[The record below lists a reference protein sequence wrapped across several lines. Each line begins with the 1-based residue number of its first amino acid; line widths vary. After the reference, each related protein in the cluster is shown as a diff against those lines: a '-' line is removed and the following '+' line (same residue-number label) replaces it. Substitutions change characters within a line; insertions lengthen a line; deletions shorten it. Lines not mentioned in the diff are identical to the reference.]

1 MVFTTPMPND
11 AYSVSTA
18 VAGYTYGVARPTN
31 KSATGFTMRTVYN
44 NAGGVTPSDYPFDF
58 AVNATNAVLPDSF
71 SEEQIQSVVD
81 LAKSGVTNPGASAW
95 SQVEADGTLIGG
107 LNFSSVTR
115 TSAGVYD
122 YVFQTPM
129 PDANYSVVVQH
140 SGVGNTSINGL
151 IRVKDRT
158 ATGFTVLSSNPAATT
173 ILDSPHATTVFAT
186 NALPPRGGTG
196 TDCWG
201 SCEADGSIN
210 ASFNVASV
218 TRTAAGKY
226 DVVFTTPMPTANYA
240 VTTGS
245 TSSSAAQSRT
255 IDILSKTTTGFTAR
269 PKNGVNY
276 QDYDFDF
283 TVNATNATLP
293 TTFTEEQIQSV
304 LDFIAVANPAG
315 VAKAWGSCADD
326 GTIEASFN
334 VASVTRTAT
343 GKYDVVFT
351 TPMPTAN
358 YAVTATP
365 SDSGTTIAY
374 IENVTANG
382 FEIITV
388 GSASGAGRDSA
399 ISFTVNSN

>member
-1 MVFTTPMPND
+1 
-11 AYSVSTA
+11 
-18 VAGYTYGVARPTN
+18 
-31 KSATGFTMRTVYN
+31 
-44 NAGGVTPSDYPFDF
+44 
-58 AVNATNAVLPDSF
+58 
-71 SEEQIQSVVD
+71 
-81 LAKSGVTNPGASAW
+81 
-95 SQVEADGTLIGG
+95 
-107 LNFSSVTR
+107 
-115 TSAGVYD
+115 
-122 YVFQTPM
+122 
-129 PDANYSVVVQH
+129 
-140 SGVGNTSINGL
+140 
-151 IRVKDRT
+151 
-158 ATGFTVLSSNPAATT
+158 
-173 ILDSPHATTVFAT
+173 
-186 NALPPRGGTG
+186 
-196 TDCWG
+196 
-201 SCEADGSIN
+201 
-210 ASFNVASV
+210 FNVASV
-218 TRTAAGKY
+218 TKSGTGTY
-226 DVVFTTPMPTANYA
+226 DVVFTTPMPTAGYA
-240 VTTGS
+240 VTVGS
-245 TSSSAAQSRT
+245 QQPMNQFF
-255 IDILSKTTTGFTAR
+255 DKTVNGFLLKTR
-269 PKNGVNY
+269 NGAL
-276 QDYDFDF
+276 DLHDSDFSF